1 MRRFYIKTF
10 GCQMNELDSEIIR
23 GILEERGFVY
33 SENPENAEI
42 ILINTCTVRE
52 KAARKAKHLLRFY
65 KNRGKFVG
73 VLGCLAQQEGEKLL
87 KYGADIVVGTRGYNE
102 LPKLLGSME
111 DKAVVC
117 QDLGL
122 HYNTKR
128 KALSHSEYVSIQYGC
143 DNFCTFCVVPY
154 TRGREISRPAE
165 EILEEV
171 KNLDRQGV
179 VEITLLG
186 QNVNSYFDGKYDFA
200 DLLRMIE
207 ENTRNIRRIRFT
219 SPNPRDFSYK
229 VLKVVAESEKI
240 TDWIHLPLQSG
251 SDRILRKMNRGYNKA
266 EYLEQAYLIR
276 ELMPFGTI
284 TTDIIVGF
292 PGETEEDFE
301 ETLEVVRKV
310 KFDGAFMFIYSPRP
324 NTPAAFYKDQVDE
337 EVKVERQRR
346 LIEEVN
352 KHAMER
358 RKIFLGREEEVLID
372 GISKKS
378 FKESSGKIRNGLTV
392 VVEGLFKIGE
402 FVRVRIKEI
411 SGLTLR
417 AEPIKSESA
426 VPALHE
432 LK

>member
-1 MRRFYIKTF
+1 
-10 GCQMNELDSEIIR
+10 MNELDSEIIR
-23 GILEERGFVY
+23 GILEENGFVY
-33 SENPENAEI
+33 SEDPEKAEI
-42 ILINTCTVRE
+42 VLINTCTVRE

-65 KNRGKFVG
+65 KKRGKFVG

-87 KYGADIVVGTRGYNE
+87 NYGADIVVGTRGYNE
-102 LPKLLGSME
+102 LPKLLGSM
-111 DKAVVC
+111 DKKAVVC

-122 HYNTKR
+122 HYTTKR
-128 KALSHSEYVSIQYGC
+128 KAPSYSEYVSIQYGC

-154 TRGREISRPAE
+154 TRGREISRQAE
-165 EILEEV
+165 EILQEV
-171 KNLDRQGV
+171 KTLDEQGV

-207 ENTRNIRRIRFT
+207 DSVKNVKRIRFT

-292 PGETEEDFE
+292 PGESEEDFE
-301 ETLEVVRKV
+301 ETLDVVKKV

-324 NTPAAFYKDQVDE
+324 NTPAAFYKDQLNED
-337 EVKVERQRR
+337 VKVERQRR
-346 LIEEVN
+346 LIDEVN
-352 KHAMER
+352 KWAMER
-358 RKIFLGREEEVLID
+358 RKMFLGREEEVLID
-372 GISKKS
+372 GISRKNLR
-378 FKESSGKIRNGLTV
+378 ESSGKIRNGLTV
-392 VVEGLFKIGE
+392 VLEGLYKPGDI
-402 FVRVRIKEI
+402 VRVKIREI

-417 AEPIKSESA
+417 AEPVKCESA
-426 VPALHE
+426 IPAFHE

>member
-1 MRRFYIKTF
+1 MRKFHIKTF

-23 GILEERGFVY
+23 SMLEERGFVY

-102 LPKLLGSME
+102 LPKLLCSME

-122 HYNTKR
+122 HYTTKR

-207 ENTRNIRRIRFT
+207 
-219 SPNPRDFSYK
+219 
-229 VLKVVAESEKI
+229 
-240 TDWIHLPLQSG
+240 
-251 SDRILRKMNRGYNKA
+251 
-266 EYLEQAYLIR
+266 
-276 ELMPFGTI
+276 
-284 TTDIIVGF
+284 
-292 PGETEEDFE
+292 
-301 ETLEVVRKV
+301 
-310 KFDGAFMFIYSPRP
+310 
-324 NTPAAFYKDQVDE
+324 
-337 EVKVERQRR
+337 
-346 LIEEVN
+346 
-352 KHAMER
+352 
-358 RKIFLGREEEVLID
+358 
-372 GISKKS
+372 
-378 FKESSGKIRNGLTV
+378 
-392 VVEGLFKIGE
+392 
-402 FVRVRIKEI
+402 
-411 SGLTLR
+411 
-417 AEPIKSESA
+417 
-426 VPALHE
+426 
-432 LK
+432 

>member
-23 GILEERGFVY
+23 GILEESGFVY
-33 SENPENAEI
+33 TENPQNADI

-52 KAARKAKHLLRFY
+52 KAARKAKHLLRHY

-73 VLGCLAQQEGEKLL
+73 VLGCLAQQEGDKLL
-87 KYGADIVVGTRGYNE
+87 NYGADIVVGTRGYNE
-102 LPKLLGSME
+102 LPKLLGSL
-111 DKAVVC
+111 DGNRVVC
-117 QDLGL
+117 HDLGL
-122 HYNTKR
+122 HYKTKR
-128 KALSHSEYVSIQYGC
+128 KALGYSEYVSIQYGC

-171 KNLDRQGV
+171 KTLDDQGV

-207 ENTRNIRRIRFT
+207 DNVKNIKRVRFT

-229 VLKVVAESEKI
+229 VLKVISESDII
-240 TDWIHLPLQSG
+240 TDWIHLPLQAG
-251 SDRILRKMNRGYNKA
+251 SDRVLRKMNRGYNKS
-266 EYLEQAYLIR
+266 EYLEQALMIR
-276 ELMPFGTI
+276 ELMPYGTI

-301 ETLEVVRKV
+301 ETLDVVRKV

-337 EVKVERQRR
+337 DTKVKRQRR
-346 LIEEVN
+346 LIDEVN
-352 KHAMER
+352 KNALER

-372 GISKKS
+372 GVSRKS
-378 FKESSGKIRNGLTV
+378 VKESSGKIRNGLTV
-392 VVEGLFKIGE
+392 VVDGIFKPGE
-402 FVRVRIKEI
+402 FVKVKII
-411 SGLTLR
+411 DVSGLTLK
-417 AEPIKSESA
+417 ATPLVGVA
-426 VPALHE
+426 V
-432 LK
+432 